1 MTPEETCVM
10 AFWETE
16 DDEEQPRPRYGA
28 IRWVGETDVD
38 DAIRA
43 VRACTSITEAC
54 RFLLDGFTVG
64 ESWAIV
70 DLPSLTVVRRG
81 TGRRWL
87 RNSGSTRRAGYRADL
102 SP

>member
-10 AFWETE
+10 AYWETE
-16 DDEEQPRPRYGA
+16 DGEDQTRSRYGA

-43 VRACTSITEAC
+43 VRACGTIAEAS
-54 RFLLDGFTVG
+54 RFLLEGFTVG

-70 DLPSLTVVRRG
+70 ELPSLNIVRRG

-87 RNSGSTRRAGYRADL
+87 RASAAGCRVTTRG
-102 SP
+102 